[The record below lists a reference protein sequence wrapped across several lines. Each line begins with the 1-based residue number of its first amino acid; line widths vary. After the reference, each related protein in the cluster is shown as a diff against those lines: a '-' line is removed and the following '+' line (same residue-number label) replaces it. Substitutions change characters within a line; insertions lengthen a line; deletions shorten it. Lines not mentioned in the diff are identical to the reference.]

1 MNLPSGNYLTHMAH
15 GDSGQS
21 LIAPPTTAAMPEP
34 TLFRLRYLGTTGD

>member
-1 MNLPSGNYLTHMAH
+1 MIFPIGNYLTFMSH

-34 TLFRLRYLGTTGD
+34 TLFRLRYPGITGD